1 MIIRDIITFTTY
13 RDPKLAEKL
22 QCIKG
27 TGEFIRNYDFDEK
40 ELTKFIIGA
49 FSGYE
54 RPLSNAGK
62 ARRSFSAYMTGI
74 TYEDVLRERAEMLD
88 ITKEQFKASADVFDK
103 VCAQDYICTVGNET
117 KLKENA
123 ELFDTL
129 ITIN

>member
-1 MIIRDIITFTTY
+1 
-13 RDPKLAEKL
+13 
-22 QCIKG
+22 
-27 TGEFIRNYDFDEK
+27 
-40 ELTKFIIGA
+40 
-49 FSGYE
+49 
-54 RPLSNAGK
+54 
-62 ARRSFSAYMTGI
+62 
-74 TYEDVLRERAEMLD
+74 MLD

>member
-1 MIIRDIITFTTY
+1 
-13 RDPKLAEKL
+13 
-22 QCIKG
+22 
-27 TGEFIRNYDFDEK
+27 
-40 ELTKFIIGA
+40 
-49 FSGYE
+49 
-54 RPLSNAGK
+54 
-62 ARRSFSAYMTGI
+62 MTGI
-74 TYEDVLRERAEMLD
+74 TYEDALRERAEMLD